1 MCTCELLSLDQRS
14 SCIFYALPCTRFS
27 VTAFADINQ
36 IFARRKTIKM
46 SLSKKMFRDISPVNF
61 TDNQCLLFLCC
72 AHLIQCLRSANIPSQ
87 LTTNVTI
94 ITQLL
99 SLHTTWCRMAVHLMS
114 VLFESHRETI
124 FDLKSWKGK
133 HHAVIVF
140 NVLTKWHQEHY
151 LHLARTAFHSD
162 ANQWYHSLQD
172 IFFCP
177 HFSDPAFKNETT
189 NLW

>member
-1 MCTCELLSLDQRS
+1 M
-14 SCIFYALPCTRFS
+14 YVWALITG
-27 VTAFADINQ
+27 
-36 IFARRKTIKM
+36 
-46 SLSKKMFRDISPVNF
+46 SKKLLHFLCATVYKIFCNGICWYKPDICSKENYKDELIEKDVSRYF
-61 TDNQCLLFLCC
+61 TRKFYRQPLLFLCC

-140 NVLTKWHQEHY
+140 NILTKWHQEHY
-151 LHLARTAFHSD
+151 FHLARTAFHSD
-162 ANQWYHSLQD
+162 ADQW
-172 IFFCP
+172 
-177 HFSDPAFKNETT
+177 
-189 NLW
+189 